1 MTVWPGPSG
10 YWVSD
15 DSSSIDVSYVHE
27 WLTTESYWA
36 KGRPRPISETAV
48 ANSLNF
54 GLFHENGKQ
63 VGFCRWV
70 TDGATFAW
78 LCDVFVD
85 PGHRGHGLG
94 VFLIEVATS
103 HPKVQDLRLLL
114 GTADAHELYRKFGFT
129 AVSSPERLM
138 EIRKGGVPPAP

>member
-1 MTVWPGPSG
+1 MTVWQGPAG
-10 YWVSD
+10 YWVTD
-15 DSSSIDVSYVHE
+15 DSSSIDVSYVHQ
-27 WLTTESYWA
+27 WLSTESYWA
-36 KGRPRPISETAV
+36 KGRSPKATETAV

-54 GLFHENGKQ
+54 GLFDQSGAQ

-85 PGHRGHGLG
+85 PAHRGQGLG

-103 HPKVQDLRLLL
+103 HPTVQDLRLLL
-114 GTADAHELYRKFGFT
+114 GTADAHGLYKKFGFSV
-129 AVSSPERLM
+129 VSSPERLM
-138 EIRKGGVPPAP
+138 EVRKGGVPPAP